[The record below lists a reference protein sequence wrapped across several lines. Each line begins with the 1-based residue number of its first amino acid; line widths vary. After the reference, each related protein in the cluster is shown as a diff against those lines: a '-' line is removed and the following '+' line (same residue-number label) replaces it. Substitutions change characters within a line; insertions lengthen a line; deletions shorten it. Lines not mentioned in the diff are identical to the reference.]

1 WWAGRH
7 TRFGRGYRATA
18 QDPRMAALLGV
29 DVNRTI
35 GFAFLVAGGM
45 TGIAGIF
52 AALQYQIVDFYMGY
66 VIGFKAL
73 AAALLGGIGSLEGAF
88 LGGILIAAIEIYGGM
103 IFGDEWREIAVF
115 GLMALVLIFR
125 PAGLFG
131 TLRNTPADERV

>member
-1 WWAGRH
+1 
-7 TRFGRGYRATA
+7 
-18 QDPRMAALLGV
+18 
-29 DVNRTI
+29 
-35 GFAFLVAGGM
+35 
-45 TGIAGIF
+45 
-52 AALQYQIVDFYMGY
+52 MGY

-131 TLRNTPADERV
+131 TLRNTPADERA